1 MLSLREVAEQY
12 GVCRKTISRW
22 IKREGL
28 PVHRVGRT
36 VRVAEADAIAFMA
49 CRRA

>member
-28 PVHRVGRT
+28 PVHRVGRI
-36 VRVAEADAIAFMA
+36 VRVAEADAVAFMA
-49 CRRA
+49 SRRA